1 MILQV
6 WNFIKSTPSLQKLV
20 SQAWHGESWAR
31 WLLLSFLICHLW
43 FNPHQTVLV
52 SWPRGSTKCNWCEGS
67 VTPSRCASR
76 TGDLPTFQIWRTRF
90 LEVAQPVV
98 QPHLSCTDS
107 SWSSVWGPQAC
118 GTELSRSCGLQPTQA
133 AILAADPRPATADSC
148 IHLEIP
154 LTHEIHHFLAGQI
167 PLQVALCVAACA
179 GGSKEQLEPSPKRA
193 PSPPRGKFMW
203 FRGGFVGLNGDFLE
217 RN

>member
-20 SQAWHGESWAR
+20 SQAWHGESSAR

-90 LEVAQPVV
+90 LEVAQLVV

-133 AILAADPRPATADSC
+133 ASWELTFLK
-148 IHLEIP
+148 HWL
-154 LTHEIHHFLAGQI
+154 LTHGLPRQTHAFTWKSHWRMKSTIFWLVKY
-167 PLQVALCVAACA
+167 L
-179 GGSKEQLEPSPKRA
+179 SK
-193 PSPPRGKFMW
+193 
-203 FRGGFVGLNGDFLE
+203 
-217 RN
+217 